1 MKKSLLSFMLIL
13 SVSLFST
20 KIFAQDVGGG
30 SADGL
35 LPPPPDGG
43 VAAPA
48 PGFEAP
54 TFVLNVKR
62 NNGNATSIG
71 GTAEARL
78 QISKTYSGGDIT
90 LVDVSYLDKPGVSLN
105 AVLNGWG
112 YPESGYFSYALKKNV
127 NPAKKLMFYF
137 ACSDGTTFC
146 IPETN

>member
-1 MKKSLLSFMLIL
+1 MKKSLLSFLMLIL
-13 SVSLFST
+13 CIGFLPT
-20 KIFAQDVGGG
+20 GTFAQDLPGGA
-30 SADGL
+30 SDGYID
-35 LPPPPDGG
+35 PVDGG
-43 VAAPA
+43 INTPVFTAP
-48 PGFEAP
+48 PGYIKS
-54 TFVLNVKR
+54 VKR

-90 LVDVSYLDKPGVSLN
+90 LVDVSYLDKPNVSLN

-112 YPESGYFSYALKKNV
+112 YHESGYFSYALKKNV